1 MFKTNKAKN
10 QITNKTKQK
19 WLIQEIFKIIKIY
32 RTKVSNKNNK
42 TLETQAIKMGK

>member
-19 WLIQEIFKIIKIY
+19 WLILEIIQIFKIYK
-32 RTKVSNKNNK
+32 TKVSNKDNK
-42 TLETQAIKMGK
+42 SLETKAIKMGK